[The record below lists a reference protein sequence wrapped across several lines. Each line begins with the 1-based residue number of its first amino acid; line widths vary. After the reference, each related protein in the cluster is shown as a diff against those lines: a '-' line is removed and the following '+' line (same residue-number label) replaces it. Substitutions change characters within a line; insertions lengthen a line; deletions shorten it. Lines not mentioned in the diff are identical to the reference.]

1 MNEQNIYDII
11 IRFCSSKY
19 LTDANFEFNR
29 TIHIENHGSF
39 VEASKQL
46 VFAATEVWLKKKK
59 RFSMFIEFL

>member
-46 VFAATEVWLKKKK
+46 VFAAAEVWLK
-59 RFSMFIEFL
+59 